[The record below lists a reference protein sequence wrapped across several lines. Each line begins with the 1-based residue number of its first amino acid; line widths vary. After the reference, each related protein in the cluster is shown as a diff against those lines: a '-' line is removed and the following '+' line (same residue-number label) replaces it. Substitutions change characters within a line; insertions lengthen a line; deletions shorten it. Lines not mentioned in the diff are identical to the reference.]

1 MSEEFNWKTH
11 TAYTQLHIVTY
22 CNCTYCN
29 CQGQNFCFKVR
40 YQCLCASFVTFPT
53 HLFPLHKLSGMEK
66 IASFPA
72 FQLFAAFLFD
82 VFVN

>member
-11 TAYTQLHIVTY
+11 TAYTQLHIVTV
-22 CNCTYCN
+22 
-29 CQGQNFCFKVR
+29 KVR
-40 YQCLCASFVTFPT
+40 IFALRLDISVYVL
-53 HLFPLHKLSGMEK
+53 LLLHFQLQK

>member
-11 TAYTQLHIVTY
+11 TAYTQLHIVTVKVRI
-22 CNCTYCN
+22 
-29 CQGQNFCFKVR
+29 FCFKVR

>member
-1 MSEEFNWKTH
+1 MFM
-11 TAYTQLHIVTY
+11 
-22 CNCTYCN
+22 CF
-29 CQGQNFCFKVR
+29 FC
-40 YQCLCASFVTFPT
+40 YISNSFVT
-53 HLFPLHKLSGMEK
+53 HIIRHKLSGMEK